1 MVPDTTPF
9 SGVMVC
15 QHHLL
20 HPRFCMGTLELPT
33 NNSICTSTSAYK
45 FSLFIVY
52 LPSYSNHRLLLCTYL
67 YHSNVILHIL
77 WEIHFHFFIKI
88 EVHVYVISRPWSC
101 KLESLLSMFFWEF
114 CLRISPCHVQLR
126 IICS

>member
-33 NNSICTSTSAYK
+33 NNSMYFYIC
-45 FSLFIVY
+45 LQV
-52 LPSYSNHRLLLCTYL
+52 LPTYCVL
-67 YHSNVILHIL
+67 T
-77 WEIHFHFFIKI
+77 
-88 EVHVYVISRPWSC
+88 
-101 KLESLLSMFFWEF
+101 
-114 CLRISPCHVQLR
+114 
-126 IICS
+126 